1 MFEINMMT
9 SSVRNIIIGNII
21 LIICCAFYLA
31 WWMVAFKPECAV
43 KGMSSGWLL
52 LPAAIAG
59 IGAIL
64 VLVQSFRNATVD
76 KSLISGWLLM
86 LIGVAAYF
94 ALLAVT
100 YVCMHRMVTTELLLI
115 VGWCILTLSE
125 INVLYGLNALSL
137 SGAISWF
144 VIVIISA
151 AVSMICYMLYYSLDV
166 VKGYIDGM
174 IPLLIIAVV
183 MLILTI
189 WMILKK

>member
-1 MFEINMMT
+1 M
-9 SSVRNIIIGNII
+9 

-31 WWMVAFKPECAV
+31 WWMVAFKPEGAI

-64 VLVQSFRNATVD
+64 VLVQSFRNAPVD

-100 YVCMHRMVTTELLLI
+100 YVCMRRMVTTELLLI

-137 SGAISWF
+137 SGTISWF

-151 AVSMICYMLYYSLDV
+151 AVSMICYMLYYGLDV

-183 MLILTI
+183 MLIITI
-189 WMILKK
+189 GMIVKK

>member
-1 MFEINMMT
+1 MIT
-9 SSVRNIIIGNII
+9 SSVKNILTGNIL
-21 LIICCAFYLA
+21 LIICCVFYLA
-31 WWMVAFKPECAV
+31 WWIIAFKPEGAI
-43 KGMSSGWLL
+43 KGVSSGWLL

-64 VLVQSFRNATVD
+64 VLVQAFRNIPVER
-76 KSLISGWLLM
+76 SVISGLLLI

-100 YVCMHRMVTTELLLI
+100 YFCMHRMVTTELLLI

-125 INVLYGLNALSL
+125 INVLYGINTLSL
-137 SGAISWF
+137 SGTIAWF
-144 VIVIISA
+144 IIVIVSA
-151 AVSMICYMLYYSLDV
+151 VISMICYVLYYGLDV

-183 MLILTI
+183 MLVITI
-189 WMILKK
+189 GIIRR